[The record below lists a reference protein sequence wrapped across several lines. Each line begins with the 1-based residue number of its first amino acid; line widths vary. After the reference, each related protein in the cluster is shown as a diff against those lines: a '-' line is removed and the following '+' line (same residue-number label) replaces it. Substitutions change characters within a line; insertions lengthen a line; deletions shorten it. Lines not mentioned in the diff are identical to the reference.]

1 MFAMTVNVDI
11 DYAQIFQLIYIVF
24 MKVIELF
31 IISSFFKQR
40 QQWKGN
46 RQSEV
51 YYAIEKTVHCH
62 GHPLMG

>member
-31 IISSFFKQR
+31 ISQVFKQ
-40 QQWKGN
+40 QQ
-46 RQSEV
+46 Q
-51 YYAIEKTVHCH
+51 
-62 GHPLMG
+62 